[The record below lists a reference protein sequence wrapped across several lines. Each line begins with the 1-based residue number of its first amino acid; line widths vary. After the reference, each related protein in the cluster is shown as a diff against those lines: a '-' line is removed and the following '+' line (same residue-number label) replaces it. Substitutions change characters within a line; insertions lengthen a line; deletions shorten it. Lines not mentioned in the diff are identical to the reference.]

1 MVFVHTLHNHQFIE
15 NMISSSKLRFLLF
28 IFTWLSLANIYGSE
42 HTPAYIQQY
51 KTIVQQ
57 EMDRAAIPASIK
69 MAQAILESA
78 SGRSTL
84 ARQSNNHFG
93 IKCGKNWTGGEVYR
107 HDDDYKN
114 GLLVRSCFRAYDDP
128 AKSFV
133 AHSDFLTSNRRY
145 GFLFELDIY
154 DYKGWANG
162 LKKAGYATDPK
173 YPSKLIGIIEKYEL
187 YLLDLGIDTSEP
199 IIASAEEER
208 TTIDTAPRDEKEEK
222 ATYSTDTYKPAR
234 LRKKA
239 GKKEERKA
247 KRERKKRTKKEAKR
261 KSKRKTKSSKS
272 SSKRAKKKKGTH
284 IVSVGENMT
293 AIAAKYKMPIRDL
306 YFKNRLAYGTQP
318 AVGTVLS
325 IEKYI
330 NFGKRPGVAK
340 GQAGTKD
347 VYLFEESITI
357 SSL

>member
-15 NMISSSKLRFLLF
+15 SMISSAKLRFLAFMLTSF
-28 IFTWLSLANIYGSE
+28 CLTTIYASE

-51 KTIVQQ
+51 KTIVKQ
-57 EMDRAAIPASIK
+57 EMDRVGIPASIK

-128 AKSFV
+128 AKSFM
-133 AHSDFLTSNRRY
+133 AHSDFLTSNQRY

-154 DYKGWANG
+154 DYKAWAHG
-162 LKKAGYATDPK
+162 LRKAGYATDPN
-173 YPSKLIGIIEKYEL
+173 YPSKLIKIIEEYEL
-187 YLLDLGIDTSEP
+187 YLIDLGVDTEGP
-199 IIASAEEER
+199 TLAVVDHKEER
-208 TTIDTAPRDEKEEK
+208 IEDPSTPKERTEKRK
-222 ATYSTDTYKPAR
+222 SYSTNTYKPAR
-234 LRKKA
+234 LRTKKDQRKERKA
-239 GKKEERKA
+239 NKRKKKEES
-247 KRERKKRTKKEAKR
+247 
-261 KSKRKTKSSKS
+261 KSKRKTNSSFAS
-272 SSKRAKKKKGTH
+272 TKRSGSH
-284 IVSVGENMT
+284 VVSVGEKMT
-293 AIAAKYKMPIRDL
+293 DIASKYKMPIKDL
-306 YFKNRLAYGTQP
+306 YFKNRMAYGTQP
-318 AVGTVLS
+318 KVGTVLT

-330 NFGKRPGVAK
+330 HFKKKPDVASK
-340 GQAGTKD
+340 ESADKD